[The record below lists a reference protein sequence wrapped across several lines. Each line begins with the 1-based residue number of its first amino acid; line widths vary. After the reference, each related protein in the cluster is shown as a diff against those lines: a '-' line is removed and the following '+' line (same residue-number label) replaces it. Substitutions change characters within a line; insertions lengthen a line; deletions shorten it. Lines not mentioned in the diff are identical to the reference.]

1 MDPERRLLK
10 IIVFMFATGC
20 GPGEAMAVNV
30 DDFNWR
36 TNEVLVK
43 AIENGAGKT
52 RFRKRWVHLPD
63 KAVALI
69 GEIPSSG
76 RAFLKPTG
84 EAYKLR
90 TNGGGQMARSF
101 RKLCSAADLGPDVVC
116 YTARHTWATYFSCQV
131 GDHDLLLDRGGW
143 AKSETAR
150 LYRKRPP
157 ADLASRLVEHG
168 WDLRAGSGQRTI
180 S

>member
-10 IIVFMFATGC
+10 IGIVFFMFATGC

-131 GDHDLLLDRGGW
+131 GDHDLLLDRGRVGQIRNRP
-143 AKSETAR
+143 ALPEETASR
-150 LYRKRPP
+150 SR
-157 ADLASRLVEHG
+157 LASR
-168 WDLRAGSGQRTI
+168 RTWLGL
-180 S
+180 